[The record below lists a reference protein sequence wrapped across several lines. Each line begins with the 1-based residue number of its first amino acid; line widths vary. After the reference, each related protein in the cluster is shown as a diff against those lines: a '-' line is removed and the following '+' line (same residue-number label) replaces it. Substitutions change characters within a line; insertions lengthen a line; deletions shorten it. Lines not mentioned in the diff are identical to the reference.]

1 MTLPSE
7 GSISTSSIQGTTAC
21 HMVSFPPCH
30 SAPESCSSMAVCV
43 LQIWIVGILALS
55 AFWCLLS
62 LLAISRLERRLPSE
76 MQDQLEFHTAFSGLW
91 PKAQGATA
99 GEKAISNCV
108 KTTFGRA
115 APSHTTALASPS
127 VHDAAPTSS
136 YKRSQTKFLQ

>member
-1 MTLPSE
+1 
-7 GSISTSSIQGTTAC
+7 
-21 HMVSFPPCH
+21 
-30 SAPESCSSMAVCV
+30 MAVCV

-99 GEKAISNCV
+99 GKNAISKCV
-108 KTTFGRA
+108 RTTFG
-115 APSHTTALASPS
+115 
-127 VHDAAPTSS
+127 
-136 YKRSQTKFLQ
+136 

>member
-1 MTLPSE
+1 
-7 GSISTSSIQGTTAC
+7 
-21 HMVSFPPCH
+21 
-30 SAPESCSSMAVCV
+30 MAVCV

-99 GEKAISNCV
+99 GK
-108 KTTFGRA
+108 RA
-115 APSHTTALASPS
+115 FS
-127 VHDAAPTSS
+127 
-136 YKRSQTKFLQ
+136 KRSRICLGQSNSPKHNFNGSSVCQ

>member
-1 MTLPSE
+1 MHVVYSGHYNLPETFIATLCSL
-7 GSISTSSIQGTTAC
+7 
-21 HMVSFPPCH
+21 
-30 SAPESCSSMAVCV
+30 PESCSGMAVCV

-99 GEKAISNCV
+99 GE
-108 KTTFGRA
+108 RA
-115 APSHTTALASPS
+115 FS
-127 VHDAAPTSS
+127 
-136 YKRSQTKFLQ
+136 KRSRLCLGQSKSPNTILMAPRSVNDATHIREKQMQSRQ